1 MNYYLYSYAI
11 CISVASYVATN
22 ILNGNKDMLTKYIA
36 FLKTGSDKWPMEAFE
51 VLGIN
56 LESKE
61 VYENAIKYFDSL
73 VTKYKEIKDE

>member
-1 MNYYLYSYAI
+1 
-11 CISVASYVATN
+11 
-22 ILNGNKDMLTKYIA
+22 MLTKYIN

>member
-1 MNYYLYSYAI
+1 
-11 CISVASYVATN
+11 
-22 ILNGNKDMLTKYIA
+22 
-36 FLKTGSDKWPMEAFE
+36 MEAFE